1 MKSLTLL
8 VRLFYFYTMQKSVY
22 FLVFLSLALFA
33 CEDPVSHNETSQEK
47 QLSPLDSLNEAIL
60 ASPLKAS
67 LYLERGS
74 IYFNEG
80 LPGKALLDFE
90 QAIEIDPSNDRAI
103 FKKGELLYANT
114 QYKEAMLEYQ
124 RCLEINPE
132 NVDCLLKS
140 AEMNIHLQQYGKAID
155 DINTALRLDDQLPLA
170 YYMKGRIYKE
180 TGDSSLAVSS
190 YQTAVE
196 VDPSYYEAYIEAGL
210 LYAQAGSDLALEYF
224 NTAMDLK
231 PQSVEAKYATAYFL
245 QESYKKDTARV
256 SQAKALY
263 QEILEIDPNNAAA
276 AFNQGYIELEFRMNY
291 RKALEHFSLAI
302 ELFPQYYQAFYNR
315 GLCHESLDERNLA
328 LADYDQALS
337 IEPTYTP
344 AALGKGRILDGE

>member
-1 MKSLTLL
+1 M
-8 VRLFYFYTMQKSVY
+8 RLFYFYVMQKSLY
-22 FLVFLSLALFA
+22 FLIALSLALFA
-33 CEDPVSHNETSQEK
+33 CNDTAPQNEASQQE
-47 QLSPLDSLNEAIL
+47 QLSPLDSLNDAIV
-60 ASPLKAS
+60 ASPLKAR
-67 LYLERGS
+67 LYLERGT
-74 IYFNEG
+74 IYLEEG
-80 LPGKALLDFE
+80 KPGKALLDFD
-90 QAIEIDPSNDRAI
+90 QAIEIDPNFDLAI

-124 RCLEINPE
+124 RCLEVNPE

-140 AEMNIHLQQYGKAID
+140 AEMNIHLQQYGKAVD
-155 DINTALRLDDQLPLA
+155 DINTALRIDDQLPFA

-210 LYAQAGSDLALEYF
+210 LYAAAGSDLALEYF

-231 PQSVEAKYATAYFL
+231 PRSVEAKYATAYYL
-245 QESYKKDTARV
+245 QESFAKDTARV
-256 SQAKALY
+256 SDAKELY

-276 AFNQGYIELEFRMNY
+276 AFNQGFIELEYRMNY
-291 RKALEHFSLAI
+291 RKALEHFSLAVD
-302 ELFPQYYQAFYNR
+302 LFPQYYQAYYNR

-328 LADYDQALS
+328 LADYDKALS